1 MLRIDLPRELEN
13 ELTLLAALTGKPV
26 RFHIRQALLEYLDD
40 LEDRISTEKWLEE
53 ALAAGDGGPD
63 GTRTRDLR
71 RDRPAF

>member
-13 ELTLLAALTGKPV
+13 ELALLAALTGKPV
-26 RFHIRQALLEYLDD
+26 QFHVRQAILEYVDE
-40 LEDRISTEKWLEE
+40 LEDRVAATKWLEE
-53 ALAAGDGGPD
+53 ALAAEDGGPD